1 MVAGPYHQ
9 AFRQLVESRRFLKRL
24 LAGLGEPGEYRV
36 SVNPRDI
43 STALG
48 QGKENLRRLK
58 AEGYAVTFIQDESV
72 PRSGVKVSSTF
83 LKVAG
88 ALGAEPPSRNP
99 TQKIQAF
106 HSVKCLTETSKR
118 PFNFRIVHP

>member
-1 MVAGPYHQ
+1 MA
-9 AFRQLVESRRFLKRL
+9 
-24 LAGLGEPGEYRV
+24 
-36 SVNPRDI
+36 VNPRDI

-88 ALGAEPPSRNP
+88 VLGAEPPSRR
-99 TQKIQAF
+99 
-106 HSVKCLTETSKR
+106 R
-118 PFNFRIVHP
+118 P